1 MSESRWSRWVD
12 HSPKKL
18 GFSSFIKEAKTGVNP
33 TGTGIE
39 TPAQR
44 AERMGLQSDGHG
56 SYMDPNTGQIVA
68 RTINNELVFY
78 DNGPTGGAV
87 SDGEGGDYK
96 PQSGANG
103 PTFKDPDTGMVMVP
117 PAQPKSK
124 EELAA
129 VPDHTPATAP
139 AGYQDAMGKKKEKGK
154 RKNELNARLTK
165 ASNKNKPAAE
175 EDPLGTI
182 EGRRDAVDADV
193 AAGLSGAEAHEKTHG
208 HDPSDPASN
217 ASLAATMGRLT
228 KDGGLASI
236 NADEGS
242 ESLLAKDQAGD
253 ETQSTD
259 AEQPAQQEREIKGRT
274 LDQFMDAQKKATPDP
289 SPKDKEEAK
298 TGANSAGAGTVHE
311 LALLDALGG
320 ELSEVDQEKLM
331 KNLDISG
338 ESGRKAYEIARKN
351 AADLNKELQVR
362 GVTDV
367 DDIIWT
373 AQLRGDGLAAAT
385 GIPGLSDKNN
395 QSDIIIKGKDANGN
409 PVQYGVSLK
418 VATSDKTKY
427 PADIPFFNG
436 GLGKEAKRFGADTV
450 VADFKKET
458 EDALKELGIKST
470 TAAKRK
476 AEIRETEETKKKAA
490 EAGRKVM
497 ANVRDKMAKA
507 LEGKDVEQMREL
519 FSTMT
524 GAPTGDG
531 QKLQTLK
538 LTGYAHGKR
547 TTKIEDSLNGTVPMA
562 IRTAED
568 FQFEPSGDTAIRVL
582 ADGVP
587 VMKIRF
593 KWESQ
598 ALASSMKISGES
610 P

>member
-56 SYMDPNTGQIVA
+56 SYMDPNTGQVVA

-96 PQSGANG
+96 PQSGATG
-103 PTFKDPDTGMVMVP
+103 PTFTDPDTGMVMVP

-139 AGYQDAMGKKKEKGK
+139 TGFKDAMVKKKEKGQ
-154 RKNELNARLTK
+154 RKNDLAARLT
-165 ASNKNKPAAE
+165 AAANKNQPAAE

-182 EGRRDAVDADV
+182 EGRRDAVDADIASGMD
-193 AAGLSGAEAHEKTHG
+193 AAAAHEKTHG
-208 HDPSDPASN
+208 HDPSDKESN

-228 KDGGLASI
+228 KDNGVASI
-236 NADEGS
+236 NTDEGS
-242 ESLLAKDQAGD
+242 ESLLAKDQAGG
-253 ETQSTD
+253 EIESTD
-259 AEQPAQQEREIKGRT
+259 AEQPAEREIKGRT
-274 LDQFMDAQKKATPDP
+274 LDQFMDAQKAATPDP
-289 SPKDKEEAK
+289 SPKDKAEARAGG
-298 TGANSAGAGTVHE
+298 TSAGAGTVHE
-311 LALLDALGG
+311 LALLDAMGG

-338 ESGRKAYEIARKN
+338 ENGRKAYEIARKN

-373 AQLRGDGLAAAT
+373 AQLRGEGLAAAT

-395 QSDIIIKGKDANGN
+395 QSDIIVKGKDANGN

-418 VATSDKTKY
+418 VATSKSTKY
-427 PADIPFFNG
+427 PNDIPFFNG
-436 GLGKEAKRFGADTV
+436 GLGKEAARFGADGV
-450 VADFKKET
+450 VDDFKKET
-458 EDALKELGIKST
+458 QAALKDLGI
-470 TAAKRK
+470 TATGAANIKK
-476 AEIRETEETKKKAA
+476 EIRGNEETKKKAD
-490 EAGRKVM
+490 EAGRKIM
-497 ANVRDKMAKA
+497 ANIRDKMVKS
-507 LEGKDVEQMREL
+507 LEGKDVDQMRDL

-538 LTGYAHGKR
+538 LTGYANGPR

-568 FQFEPSGDTAIRVL
+568 FQFEPVGDTSFRVM

-587 VMKIRF
+587 VMKVRF

-598 ALASSMKISGES
+598 ALGSSMKISGES